1 MLKNLKISFFFNG
14 ERGLKIFNYLTNK
27 KISNYRVFLAK
38 KNLQKK
44 ILNVFSKKDVI
55 DKLNNYDVISQL
67 KQSDFAI
74 LGGFPYIF
82 PQEILRLPK
91 YGVINC
97 HAGILPKYRG
107 GSPLNWQIINN
118 EKYFGITTLLANEKI
133 DGGDIILEKKFLLK
147 KNYDIND
154 LHNIAN
160 RAFPK
165 IVEKSILKILLKKP
179 LKKQKELK
187 LYFKQRTE
195 RDSYL
200 DFKSK
205 FFYEIN
211 NFIRALQKPY
221 PNPYIYVKKKKLSFS
236 NIKKIIVTILYYL
249 NETIKLFNLS
259 PIYSQF

>member
-1 MLKNLKISFFFNG
+1 LK
-14 ERGLKIFNYLTNK
+14 
-27 KISNYRVFLAK
+27 
-38 KNLQKK
+38 
-44 ILNVFSKKDVI
+44 
-55 DKLNNYDVISQL
+55 
-67 KQSDFAI
+67 
-74 LGGFPYIF
+74 
-82 PQEILRLPK
+82 
-91 YGVINC
+91 
-97 HAGILPKYRG
+97 
-107 GSPLNWQIINN
+107 
-118 EKYFGITTLLANEKI
+118 
-133 DGGDIILEKKFLLK
+133 KKFLLK

-236 NIKKIIVTILYYL
+236 NIKKIKLKLKPGEILKK
-249 NETIKLFNLS
+249 NKLVYIGCKNCTLR
-259 PIYSQF
+259 IW